1 MDQTLKLQSP
11 KQIVLEKRAV
21 SKKINKQ
28 QHNYMKETASS
39 LNKKYNSYSMNNTTN
54 KPLLRKNSF
63 NTNNTCYLKN
73 QTNISFSKK
82 KSFTLNNEY
91 GYLDP
96 YGHFN
101 DCILINDPYDHFK

>member
-11 KQIVLEKRAV
+11 KKIVLEKRAV
-21 SKKINKQ
+21 SKKITKQ
-28 QHNYMKETASS
+28 QHNYMKETESS
-39 LNKKYNSYSMNNTTN
+39 LNKKYNSHTMN
-54 KPLLRKNSF
+54 KPLLRKSSF
-63 NTNNTCYLKN
+63 NTNNTLYLKN

-82 KSFTLNNEY
+82 KSFTLNNGC

-101 DCILINDPYDHFK
+101 DCIVMNDPYDHFK